1 MFTTLIVQPIF
12 NLLAFIYALIPG
24 HNFGL
29 AIILFTIIVR
39 LLMWPLVKKQL
50 HQVKVMRKLQ
60 PELKRVKA
68 EAKGDKRRESAMMM
82 ELYKERGVNP
92 FASIGILL
100 LQIPILIG
108 LYIGLQ
114 KVTKDPS
121 QMAIFAYPFIQDFS
135 WMKQLAENVGLFD
148 QTLFGVVDLS
158 RAALGQ
164 GGVYWPAM
172 LIVVGST
179 IAQFFQSK
187 QLTPNSKDARS
198 LRAIL
203 KDAGKGSQ
211 ADQSEV
217 NAAVGRSTRY
227 LLPALVFLFTVNIA
241 SALSL
246 YWLVSGLVAIVQQSI
261 ILRDDEEEL
270 EAVADKKSKKTSAT
284 KTTISSRAK
293 EAKEAE
299 VVPAGAKS
307 KKGKPAAKRAKR
319 RR

>member
-12 NLLAFIYALIPG
+12 NLLAFIYSLIPG

-29 AIILFTIIVR
+29 SIILFTIVVR
-39 LLMWPLVKKQL
+39 LLMWPLIKKQL

-60 PELKRVKA
+60 PELKRIKA
-68 EAKGDKRRESAMMM
+68 EAKGNRRQESLLMM

-92 FASIGILL
+92 FASIGILI

-114 KVTKDPS
+114 KVTKEPG
-121 QMAIFAYPFIQDFS
+121 QIVEFAYPFIQDFS
-135 WMKQLAENVGLFD
+135 WMKQLAENVSLFD
-148 QTLFGVVDLS
+148 ETLFGIVDLS
-158 RAALGQ
+158 RAALGA

-172 LIVVGST
+172 LIV
-179 IAQFFQSK
+179 IASAVAQYFQSK
-187 QLTPNSKDARS
+187 QLSPNTKDSRS

-203 KDAGKGSQ
+203 KDAGKGQQ
-211 ADQSEV
+211 ADQGEV

-246 YWLVSGLVAIVQQSI
+246 YWLVSGLVALAQQSI
-261 ILRDDEEEL
+261 ILRDDETEMEV
-270 EAVADKKSKKTSAT
+270 VASKTST
-284 KTTISSRAK
+284 AK
-293 EAKEAE
+293 ARSVNAKEAE
-299 VVPAGAKS
+299 VVVAKS
-307 KKGKPAAKRAKR
+307 KAKKAKTAKRPKR
-319 RR
+319 RK